1 MIELIVN
8 KDENSK
14 VIAVVENGK
23 LVEIYEENEESKK
36 ARNEGNI
43 YLGIVKDIIPGMQ
56 AAFVD
61 IGTEK
66 NSFIHVK
73 DVIPQ
78 VDEKIEKR
86 PNVKI
91 KDVIKPN
98 QKILIQIQKDS
109 NDKKGARTSTHIKL
123 TGKYLVL
130 MPNTNIVTISQ
141 KIVDEKEKQRL
152 LDIIKVELPENTGA
166 ILRTAA
172 EHKSKEEIKKDFEQ
186 LMEKWEKIKTK
197 FNNGKN
203 SPEVLF
209 RSPSIIEKIILDLP
223 EDRIEKIEVNDQD
236 EYNEIKEMLVDMDEN
251 IKIELKDGLL
261 EKYEL
266 RKQIE
271 KSKQRKIWLNCGG
284 FITIDPTEAL
294 IAIVVNSGKFTGK
307 STLEETI
314 YKVNYE
320 ATIEIAKQL
329 RLRDIGGII
338 IIDYIDMLKPENKEK
353 IENLLKEC
361 LKQDRAKTQVEGF
374 TNLNLM
380 ELTRKHICS
389 HNS

>member
-109 NDKKGARTSTHIKL
+109 NDKKEHQHI
-123 TGKYLVL
+123 
-130 MPNTNIVTISQ
+130 
-141 KIVDEKEKQRL
+141 
-152 LDIIKVELPENTGA
+152 
-166 ILRTAA
+166 
-172 EHKSKEEIKKDFEQ
+172 
-186 LMEKWEKIKTK
+186 
-197 FNNGKN
+197 
-203 SPEVLF
+203 
-209 RSPSIIEKIILDLP
+209 
-223 EDRIEKIEVNDQD
+223 
-236 EYNEIKEMLVDMDEN
+236 
-251 IKIELKDGLL
+251 
-261 EKYEL
+261 
-266 RKQIE
+266 
-271 KSKQRKIWLNCGG
+271 
-284 FITIDPTEAL
+284 
-294 IAIVVNSGKFTGK
+294 
-307 STLEETI
+307 
-314 YKVNYE
+314 
-320 ATIEIAKQL
+320 
-329 RLRDIGGII
+329 
-338 IIDYIDMLKPENKEK
+338 
-353 IENLLKEC
+353 
-361 LKQDRAKTQVEGF
+361 
-374 TNLNLM
+374 
-380 ELTRKHICS
+380 
-389 HNS
+389 